1 MKRKLRKTINIFLL
15 IVAIVLA
22 LIITGAD
29 EMPIAMLLVLTAVE
43 LINLLILAKYGDF
56 SFLLEDGYEVN

>member
-1 MKRKLRKTINIFLL
+1 MKRKLRKSINIFLL

-29 EMPIAMLLVLTAVE
+29 EMPIAMLLALTAVE
-43 LINLLILAKYGDF
+43 LMDLLVLVKYGDF
-56 SFLLEDGYEVN
+56 SYLLEDRYEVN

>member
-29 EMPIAMLLVLTAVE
+29 EMPIAMLLVLTAVV
-43 LINLLILAKYGDF
+43 LIDLLILAKYGDF
-56 SFLLEDGYEVN
+56 SYLLEDGYEIN

>member
-15 IVAIVLA
+15 IVTIVLA

-29 EMPIAMLLVLTAVE
+29 EMPIAMLLALTAVE
-43 LINLLILAKYGDF
+43 LMDLLVLVKYGDF
-56 SFLLEDGYEVN
+56 SYLLEDRYDVN

>member
-15 IVAIVLA
+15 IVTIVLA

-29 EMPIAMLLVLTAVE
+29 EMPIAMLLALTAVE
-43 LINLLILAKYGDF
+43 LMDLLVLVKYGDF
-56 SFLLEDGYEVN
+56 SYLLEDGYEVN

>member
-1 MKRKLRKTINIFLL
+1 MKRKLRKSINIFLL

-29 EMPIAMLLVLTAVE
+29 EMPIAMLLALTAVE
-43 LINLLILAKYGDF
+43 LMDLFVLAKYGDF
-56 SFLLEDGYEVN
+56 SYLLEEGHEVN

>member
-1 MKRKLRKTINIFLL
+1 MKRKLRKSINIFLL

-29 EMPIAMLLVLTAVE
+29 EMPIAMLLALTAVE
-43 LINLLILAKYGDF
+43 LMDLFVLVKYGDF
-56 SFLLEDGYEVN
+56 SYLLEEGHEVN

>member
-1 MKRKLRKTINIFLL
+1 MKLKLRKTINIFLL

-29 EMPIAMLLVLTAVE
+29 EMPIAMLLALTAVE
-43 LINLLILAKYGDF
+43 LMDLLVLAKYGDF
-56 SFLLEDGYEVN
+56 SYLLEEGYEVN

>member
-1 MKRKLRKTINIFLL
+1 MKLKLRKTINIFLL

-43 LINLLILAKYGDF
+43 LIDLLILAKYGDF
-56 SFLLEDGYEVN
+56 SYLLEDGYEIN

>member
-43 LINLLILAKYGDF
+43 LIDLLILAKYGDF
-56 SFLLEDGYEVN
+56 SYLLENGYEIN

>member
-43 LINLLILAKYGDF
+43 LINLLILAKYGNF

>member
-56 SFLLEDGYEVN
+56 SYLLEEGYEVN

>member
-1 MKRKLRKTINIFLL
+1 MKRKLRKSINIFLL

-29 EMPIAMLLVLTAVE
+29 EMPIAMLLALTTVE
-43 LINLLILAKYGDF
+43 LMDLFVLAKYGDF
-56 SFLLEDGYEVN
+56 SYLLEEGHEVN